1 MTSLGVIKWHQITI
15 SLFIG
20 IALGTA
26 FGHWQAKSYL
36 HTRWEQGGMKQHML
50 ERFNRELHLTAEQ
63 QKEIA
68 AIFDAKYPQMVAL
81 QAEMK
86 PKFEALRNSTQA
98 EIRKILNSKQQ
109 EKFDEMHA
117 KMENRWKE
125 HRKFFGSAR

>member
-15 SLFIG
+15 SLLIG
-20 IALGTA
+20 IALGTT

-36 HTRWEQGGMKQHML
+36 HTRWEKGGMKQHML

-68 AIFDAKYPQMVAL
+68 AIFDAKYPQMVVL

-109 EKFDEMHA
+109 EKFDEIHA
-117 KMENRWKE
+117 KMENRWKA